1 MSHGPLGMALFVLL
15 SFRSLPG
22 CIRHV
27 VKELNLDPGFF
38 LFHRVAIT
46 IGQSGPKP
54 VERK

>member
-15 SFRSLPG
+15 SFYSLPG